1 MVRNTYKNILSLLT
15 EIHNNNKTSQ
25 YIQQLNIKEDYHV
38 HCNYNDHSAA
48 DLTIQNV
55 LKYAKRI
62 GLQTLAFTEHV
73 RKTSAWIP
81 RYLEEI
87 EIAKK
92 NYDDNDNLKII
103 SGFEAKILEDG
114 SINCLEEYSRN
125 HFLIASFHN
134 IYNDKQVWIN
144 ALKKAIENTYVNV
157 IGHIAPEPTFTLQS
171 SEVDELAYLI
181 AKNKKI
187 VEINAK
193 YHRPPSDW
201 ILILKKRGVKFHLGS
216 DAHSL
221 QQIGQFGTI
230 SDLISLVDKIG
241 DS

>member
-1 MVRNTYKNILSLLT
+1 MVRNTYKNILSLPT

-92 NYDDNDNLKII
+92 NYDDDNLKII

>member
-1 MVRNTYKNILSLLT
+1 MVRNTYKNILSLPT

-157 IGHIAPEPTFTLQS
+157 LGHIAPEPTFTLQS

>member
-1 MVRNTYKNILSLLT
+1 M
-15 EIHNNNKTSQ
+15 
-25 YIQQLNIKEDYHV
+25 QQLNINEDYHV

-73 RKTSAWIP
+73 RRTSKWIP
-81 RYLEEI
+81 KYLEEI
-87 EIAKK
+87 ERSKRD
-92 NYDDNDNLKII
+92 YDNNNNLKVI
-103 SGFEAKILEDG
+103 SGFEAKILKDG

-134 IYNDKQVWIN
+134 NYNDKQVWVN
-144 ALKKAIENTYVNV
+144 ALKRAIENPQVNV
-157 IGHIAPEPTFTLQS
+157 IGHIAPEPTFRLQY
-171 SEVDELAYLI
+171 SEVDELAHLM
-181 AKNKKI
+181 AENKKI
-187 VEINAK
+187 VEVNAK

-201 ILILKKRGVKFHLGS
+201 ILVLKKRGVKFHLGS

-221 QQIGQFGTI
+221 LQIGQFESV
-230 SDLISLVDKIG
+230 SDLISLVNKAD
-241 DS
+241 DP

>member
-92 NYDDNDNLKII
+92 NYDDDNLKII

-221 QQIGQFGTI
+221 QQIGQFETI

>member
-1 MVRNTYKNILSLLT
+1 M
-15 EIHNNNKTSQ
+15 
-25 YIQQLNIKEDYHV
+25 
-38 HCNYNDHSAA
+38 
-48 DLTIQNV
+48 
-55 LKYAKRI
+55 
-62 GLQTLAFTEHV
+62 
-73 RKTSAWIP
+73 
-81 RYLEEI
+81 
-87 EIAKK
+87 
-92 NYDDNDNLKII
+92 KII

-144 ALKKAIENTYVNV
+144 ALKKAIENPYVNV

-171 SEVDELAYLI
+171 SEVDELAHLI

-201 ILILKKRGVKFHLGS
+201 ILIFKKRGVKFHLGS
-216 DAHSL
+216 DAHCL
-221 QQIGQFGTI
+221 QQIGQFGSV
-230 SDLISLVDKIG
+230 SDLISLVDKAV
-241 DS
+241 DT